1 MIIRLSR
8 TTTAEVQQ
16 RMLEIREE
24 GGVLALSRVLT
35 LVIHTQIGGEEE
47 AIRAANQAS
56 REHPMRVIVVSRNP
70 DHVSSGEAA
79 HLDAEIRVGADA
91 GASEVVLLQCYG
103 ELGSHLLGIVQGLL
117 LPDAPV
123 VAWWPSFMPD
133 TPSLSQLGQISQR
146 RITDSGKQRD
156 PHGAIVALAGCY
168 LPGDTDLAWTR
179 LTSWRAHMAALLDQ
193 PPYEAVQRGRVAGD
207 LENPSVHLMAAWLRL
222 QLQVPIEK
230 VDAGDSPSGS
240 SGLHAVSLE
249 RTSGSSSLTRL
260 RDSVGVLI
268 QPGQPEHHL
277 ALSTRGLEDQ
287 LAEELRKLD
296 ADDMYGR
303 VLQALAEEVR

>member
-8 TTTAEVQQ
+8 TNTAEVQR

-24 GGVLALSRVLT
+24 GGVVALGRVLT

-70 DHVSSGEAA
+70 DHVNAGEEPR
-79 HLDAEIRVGADA
+79 LDAEIRVGADA

-133 TPSLSQLGQISQR
+133 TPSASQLGQISQR

-156 PHGAIVALAGCY
+156 PRAAIDALAGCY
-168 LPGDTDLAWTR
+168 APGDTDLAWTR
-179 LTSWRAHMAALLDQ
+179 LTNWRAHMAALLDQ
-193 PPYEAVQRGRVAGD
+193 PPFEPVHAGVVSGD
-207 LENPSVHLMAAWLRL
+207 LANPSVQLMAAWLRL
-222 QLQVPIEK
+222 RLGVPIETTE
-230 VDAGDSPSGS
+230 AGDTPTGS
-240 SGLHAVSLE
+240 SGLHSVELQ
-249 RTSGSSSLTRL
+249 RDSGASSLTRL
-260 RDSVGVLI
+260 RDSVGMLR
-268 QPGQPEHHL
+268 QPGQPEHHV

-296 ADDMYGR
+296 ADDMYR
-303 VLQALAEEVR
+303 QVLQEIVREHR

>member
-8 TTTAEVQQ
+8 TTTAEVQR
-16 RMLEIREE
+16 RMLEIRDE
-24 GGVLALSRVLT
+24 GGVVALGRVLT

-70 DHVSSGEAA
+70 DHINAGEEAR
-79 HLDAEIRVGADA
+79 LDAELRVGADA

-133 TPSLSQLGQISQR
+133 TPSASQLGEISQR
-146 RITDSGKQRD
+146 RITDSSKQAD
-156 PHGAIVALAGCY
+156 PHRAIISLAGCY
-168 LPGDTDLAWTR
+168 APGDTDLAWTR

-193 PPYEAVQRGRVAGD
+193 PPYAPVDSGAVSGD
-207 LENPSVHLMAAWLRL
+207 LTNPSVHLMAAWLRL
-222 QLQVPIEK
+222 RLRVPIEK
-230 VDAGDSPSGS
+230 VEAGETPIGS
-240 SGLHAVSLE
+240 SGLHAVELRRE
-249 RTSGSSSLTRL
+249 SGASSLTRV
-260 RDSVGVLI
+260 RDSVGVLA
-268 QPGQPEHHL
+268 QPGQPTHNV

-296 ADDMYGR
+296 PDDMYR
-303 VLQALAEEVR
+303 QVLQTIAEEPG

>member
-8 TTTAEVQQ
+8 TNTAEVQR

-35 LVIHTQIGGEEE
+35 LVVHTQIGGEEE
-47 AIRAANQAS
+47 AIRAANRAS

-70 DHVSSGEAA
+70 DHVNAGEEAR
-79 HLDAEIRVGADA
+79 LDAEIRVGADA

-123 VAWWPSFMPD
+123 VAWWPSFMPG
-133 TPSLSQLGQISQR
+133 TPSSSQLGQISQR
-146 RITDSGKQRD
+146 RITDSGKQKD
-156 PHGAIVALAGCY
+156 PHQAILSLAECY
-168 LPGDTDLAWTR
+168 MPGDTDLAWTR
-179 LTSWRAHMAALLDQ
+179 LTNWRAHMAAMLDQ
-193 PPYEAVQRGRVAGD
+193 PPYERVHSGRVEGD
-207 LENPSVHLMAAWLRL
+207 LGNPSVHLMAAWLQLRL
-222 QLQVPIEK
+222 RVPIEK
-230 VDAGDSPSGS
+230 VEAGETPTGS
-240 SGLHAVSLE
+240 SGLHAVEL
-249 RTSGSSSLTRL
+249 RRDSGSSSLTRV
-260 RDSVGVLI
+260 RDSVGVLV

-296 ADDMYGR
+296 ADDMYR
-303 VLQALAEEVR
+303 QVLQSISEGSR